1 MTNTVRYTAMSPEP
15 LHGYL
20 AQVTNAERYDQQREA
35 FVGDRYASNIDQPR
49 LG

>member
-15 LHGYL
+15 FMDTWRM
-20 AQVTNAERYDQQREA
+20 TNAERYDQQREA